1 MAVSPRTGR
10 PHAFTVLDGPDW
22 INVVALTASGE
33 MLLVRQFR
41 HGTQTETI
49 ELPGGSTDGR
59 DATPLE
65 AAKREL
71 LEETGHVSDDWSL
84 LGVVDPN
91 PAIQSNACHTF
102 LARGARKVADP
113 RFDGGEDL
121 SALLL
126 PRAEVERLLRD
137 GTIRHALTVAALHW
151 LRLAEESRRAQ
162 AE

>member
-22 INVVALTASGE
+22 INVVALTDSGE

-41 HGTQTETI
+41 HGTQTQTL
-49 ELPGGSTDGR
+49 ELPGGSTDRR

-71 LEETGHVSDDWSL
+71 LEETGHASDDWSL

-113 RFDGGEDL
+113 QLDGGEDL
-121 SALLL
+121 SVVLL

-137 GTIRHALTVAALHW
+137 GTIRHSLTVAALHW
-151 LRLAEESRRAQ
+151 LRLAEDSRGAQ